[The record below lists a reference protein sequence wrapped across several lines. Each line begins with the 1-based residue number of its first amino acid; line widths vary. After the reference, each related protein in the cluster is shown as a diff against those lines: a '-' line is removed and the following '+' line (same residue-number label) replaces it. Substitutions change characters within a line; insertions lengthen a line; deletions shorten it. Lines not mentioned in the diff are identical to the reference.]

1 MPLVMIT
8 YLEQLERQCADA
20 GLDLATV
27 CRAEGVADTTLARWR
42 KSEVHCREATAK
54 ALFRRIK
61 LMATHPDHGV
71 GNADPTPTP
80 ATAE

>member
-1 MPLVMIT
+1 MPAVMIT

-42 KSEVHCREATAK
+42 KNEVHCREATAK
-54 ALFRRIK
+54 ALFQRINS
-61 LMATHPDHGV
+61 MAKSP
-71 GNADPTPTP
+71 DPTPEP
-80 ATAE
+80 ATAEASG